1 VNIDELDMIAAGM
14 ASLDTAS
21 HKAEVAAIREY
32 FYLNGERRRYPDEV
46 DAVKAA
52 QAIIRKLTGK
62 PCPKTFS
69 DGLRKRLQ
77 ERRAITVERRD
88 AEVAQ
93 VDMHRSQRGLLVS
106 SIGIRFHEIDVET
119 DTEEEQAKKHALNQE
134 YLRKVTAMTIIKAQ
148 ILIGQLLQGSPN
160 EGIPVQVAVTEAYG
174 TNEVRPTAGLGASE
188 AHIKR
193 FGIRITLQPEW
204 WIGVHQNLHGHLGRR
219 LILDVKNRTRGMEL
233 LTLDFA
239 KPWKDGESLI
249 QMHTIPV
256 LTNDR
261 RVIERHMG
269 DLTR

>member
-21 HKAEVAAIREY
+21 HKAEVAAIRAY

-77 ERRAITVERRD
+77 ARRAVTVERWD
-88 AEVAQ
+88 AEVARMDGHQ
-93 VDMHRSQRGLLVS
+93 SQRGMLVS
-106 SIGIRFHEIDVET
+106 STGIWFHEINVKT
-119 DTEEEQAKKHALNQE
+119 DTEDEQAKKHALNRE
-134 YLRKVTAMTIIKAQ
+134 YLRKVKTMTLVKAR
-148 ILIGQLLQGSPN
+148 ILIDQLLQGSPN

-174 TNEVRPTAGLGASE
+174 TNEVRPAAGLDASE
-188 AHIKR
+188 AHIRR
-193 FGIRITLQPEW
+193 FGIRITRQPEW

-219 LILDVKNRTRGMEL
+219 LILDVKNRSRGMEV

-249 QMHTIPV
+249 QMHIIPV